1 MNYNEQYNINNIST
15 NIHNKL
21 FDKYLN
27 YLELNKNNKNI
38 KLKGN
43 YKYNNMPISY
53 YLNNPNFPITNNNLT
68 PLPINKKNNNNIKN
82 NNIKKNNNN
91 MQKNIISMRRMEY
104 NYKLK
109 KNNNNYNFN
118 YNNNNINKEINS
130 YKISLIILIQRQCR
144 KRFKN
149 KKKNACLIQATFR
162 GYIMHKYYQI
172 YKKNKNLLEQF
183 IFKLNKIFFLNLYFL
198 KIKVAINKHHFIIK
212 KKHSLIQIK
221 FIQNHIKHFLITKNS
236 RQIFYKS
243 KCVFI
248 KPINN
253 LNLGAIKLIQKTVI
267 NYLLRLQKRKKRLKS
282 IFIIKF
288 NRPISKILL
297 IQKFIRAIYRKKIKN
312 NIPKNSF
319 NSNYFFNKINLSKNN
334 IIERENLQLKLKNII
349 PINTKITPFRKYNF
363 PFKIQQT
370 KNIFYTKTYC
380 KIYKIKFLQK
390 FIRKYLTIVQNEY
403 SFIEYPKKQ
412 EFYTKV
418 NFVFLNN
425 SKLLLLQKEIKYF
438 LYRQNVKKYTKKKIT
453 LEPMI
458 YTKTIRQYNELIFQ
472 RLSKLRIE
480 YDKELIIFIVRVIEN
495 TRKFCG
501 RLWFYKIKNNKK
513 RKLKLIITK
522 SKNDYEDL
530 NDIDPLKFI
539 KSHNKNYKF
548 NLDFIKNK
556 NISNNKKN
564 ENINNNIQNDIK
576 INNNKKFFRQ
586 KTVSPNLNKINFN
599 EYKNI
604 KDDSKSFRNK
614 KKSSTYSS
622 NQPFSN
628 KIVKNFTSVMSKF
641 LNNSSNKKNN
651 LNSLKYTYSKISE
664 AENSK
669 LENSSSNNNNLENK
683 SINNNNNNKIFTS
696 SFSNSDNKI
705 KELDSN
711 DDNNNDNNNNNFN
724 LNKKNTI
731 FDFSLDN
738 SNFEED
744 FKPKKI
750 NRVESPKNI
759 KNFSNKK
766 DKLNN
771 IYENIIN
778 YKRNKNSSLPK
789 YNSYSINKNL
799 LRDTFYDQNNL
810 Y

>member
-27 YLELNKNNKNI
+27 YLELNKNNKNL

-68 PLPINKKNNNNIKN
+68 PLPINKKNNIKN
-82 NNIKKNNNN
+82 NNIKKKNNN

-109 KNNNNYNFN
+109 NNNNNNNFN
-118 YNNNNINKEINS
+118 YNNINKEINS

-162 GYIMHKYYQI
+162 GFIMHKYYQI

-198 KIKVAINKHHFIIK
+198 RIKVAINKHHFINK

-236 RQIFYKS
+236 RQIFYKK

-253 LNLGAIKLIQKTVI
+253 LNLGAIKLIQKNVI
-267 NYLLRLQKRKKRLKS
+267 KYLLRLQGRKKRLKS

-319 NSNYFFNKINLSKNN
+319 NSNYFFNKICLSKNN

-363 PFKIQQT
+363 PFKVQQT

-390 FIRKYLTIVQNEY
+390 FIRKFLTMVQNEY
-403 SFIEYPKKQ
+403 SFIENPKKQ

-438 LYRQNVKKYTKKKIT
+438 LYRQNVKNFTKKKIT

-480 YDKELIIFIVRVIEN
+480 YDKELIIFIVRLIEN

-539 KSHNKNYKF
+539 KSHNKNYNF
-548 NLDFIKNK
+548 NLDFIKNNK
-556 NISNNKKN
+556 NKKSDK
-564 ENINNNIQNDIK
+564 INNIQNYFK
-576 INNNKKFFRQ
+576 INNKKFVRQ
-586 KTVSPNLNKINFN
+586 KTVSPNLKKINLN
-599 EYKNI
+599 EYENI
-604 KDDSKSFRNK
+604 KNDSKSIRNK

-641 LNNSSNKKNN
+641 LNNSSNKQNN
-651 LNSLKYTYSKISE
+651 LNALKYTYSKISE
-664 AENSK
+664 VESSK
-669 LENSSSNNNNLENK
+669 LENSSSINNNIENK
-683 SINNNNNNKIFTS
+683 SINNNNNKIFTS
-696 SFSNSDNKI
+696 SLSNSDKKI

-711 DDNNNDNNNNNFN
+711 DDNNNNNNNFN
-724 LNKKNTI
+724 LTKKNTV

-738 SNFEED
+738 NNFED
-744 FKPKKI
+744 DSSPKKI

-759 KNFSNKK
+759 KNFNNKK
-766 DKLNN
+766 YNLNN
-771 IYENIIN
+771 LYENIIN